1 MNKQALRRVNSG
13 LKPVRKYNKTLFCP
27 EFILILQT
35 EIDTIMAE
43 LTHQE
48 IKIDT
53 SFYRISEIRQLTE
66 STFVLSM
73 PRCRFTFRPGQ
84 HISVSIKGDYQ
95 TREYSIYSGNNDEAL
110 EILVK
115 EVEGGYFSPKLKG
128 LKPGDYLEVHGPFGK
143 FGLVQKKLD
152 THKHVFIASGTGIA
166 PFHSMVRSVP
176 GLDYQLV
183 HGVRYPTEAYE
194 RDHYDEE
201 RYVLCTTRDPEN
213 NFHGR
218 VTDYLRQ
225 TDFKPET
232 AFYLCGN
239 SDMIFDAM
247 EILKEKGFQ
256 REDITVEVYF

>member
-1 MNKQALRRVNSG
+1 MS
-13 LKPVRKYNKTLFCP
+13 
-27 EFILILQT
+27 EILQQ
-35 EIDTIMAE
+35 D
-43 LTHQE
+43 

-73 PRCRFTFRPGQ
+73 PRCRFSFKPGQ
-84 HISVSIKGDYQ
+84 HVSISIKGDYQ
-95 TREYSIYSGNNDEAL
+95 SREYSIYSGNQDDAL

-115 EVEGGYFSPKLKG
+115 EVDGGYFSPKLKN
-128 LKPGDYLEVHGPFGK
+128 LKVGDYLEVHGPFGK
-143 FGLVQKKLD
+143 FGLDHKKQGNI
-152 THKHVFIASGTGIA
+152 KHVFIASGTGIA
-166 PFHSMVRSVP
+166 PFHSMVKSFP
-176 GLDYQLV
+176 GLDYQIL
-183 HGVRYPTEAYE
+183 HGVRYPSEAYE
-194 RDHYDEE
+194 KHHFDAD
-201 RYVLCTTRDPEN
+201 RYVLCTTRDTEN

-225 TDFKPET
+225 QNFDLNT

-256 REDITVEVYF
+256 REDINVEVYF